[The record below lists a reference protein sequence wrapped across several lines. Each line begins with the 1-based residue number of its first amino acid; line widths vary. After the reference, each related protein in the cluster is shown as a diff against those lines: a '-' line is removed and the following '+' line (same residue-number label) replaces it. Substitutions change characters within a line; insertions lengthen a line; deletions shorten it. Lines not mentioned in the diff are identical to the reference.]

1 MSIRKTEIQK
11 ARRRYLDK
19 CRRNGTKPISA
30 EAFAKFYASKE
41 ARKAR
46 RTETGAKDAGAKGA
60 VVEKDSTKKTH
71 AIHEGD
77 KIIFVN
83 FTPDKIFCIALKMF
97 DYCIHAIR
105 NNERFVGNLVDRDF
119 NIMVTK
125 KRTCRKCSV
134 K

>member
-46 RTETGAKDAGAKGA
+46 RTETGAKDAGSKGA

-83 FTPDKIFCIALKMF
+83 FTPDNIFNLVLKMI
-97 DYCIHAIR
+97 DGCIHAIR
-105 NNERFVGNLVDRDF
+105 NNERFVGDLVDRDF
-119 NIMVTK
+119 NSMVTK

>member
-1 MSIRKTEIQK
+1 MSIRKTEVQK

-46 RTETGAKDAGAKGA
+46 RTETGAKDAGSKGA
-60 VVEKDSTKKTH
+60 VVEKDSTKK
-71 AIHEGD
+71 
-77 KIIFVN
+77 
-83 FTPDKIFCIALKMF
+83 
-97 DYCIHAIR
+97 
-105 NNERFVGNLVDRDF
+105 
-119 NIMVTK
+119 
-125 KRTCRKCSV
+125 RTCRKCRV

>member
-11 ARRRYLDK
+11 ARRRYLDT

-46 RTETGAKDAGAKGA
+46 RTETGAKEAGANGS
-60 VVEKDSTKKTH
+60 VVEKDSTQKTH
-71 AIHEGD
+71 AIRDGD
-77 KIIFVN
+77 KIMFVN
-83 FTPDKIFCIALKMF
+83 FTPNKIFRLALKMI
-97 DYCIHAIR
+97 DDCIHAIR
-105 NNERFVGNLVDRDF
+105 NNERFIGDLVDRDF
-119 NIMVTK
+119 NSMVTK